1 MAKKIQKSEGYGC
14 MTASLLVRTL
24 LARIAILPDP
34 EDGSF
39 WMPPQV
45 STVAH
50 SVDWL
55 FNFIL
60 AISVFF
66 FVLIVVL
73 MVVFVLKYRRRE
85 GEEAAPSPSHNL
97 PLEITWTAIPV
108 VIVIVIFFFGFK
120 GFLDMATP
128 PANAYEIL
136 VEGQKWNWNFTY
148 PNGYVD
154 ANLHVPVDRPVQLV
168 MSSADVIHSLYV
180 PAFRIKMD
188 LVPGRYS
195 KAWFE
200 ATEPGE
206 YDLFCAEYCGTSHSD
221 MLARVV
227 VHPPGEFE
235 PWLEKASNFLETMSP
250 VDAGRK
256 LFQVRGCMQCHSMDG
271 SPKTGPTLLGV
282 FGRVESMA
290 DGSTITVD
298 ENYIRQ
304 SILEPN
310 AQVVAGFEPVMPTY
324 QGRLNDAEI
333 MAIIEYL
340 KAPAGAAQEE

>member
-1 MAKKIQKSEGYGC
+1 
-14 MTASLLVRTL
+14 MTTSNLAQLL
-24 LARIAILPDP
+24 LARIAFFP
-34 EDGSF
+34 EDDGGSF

-50 SVDWL
+50 GVDWL
-55 FNFIL
+55 FHFIL
-60 AISVFF
+60 GISIFF
-66 FVLIVVL
+66 FLLIVIV

-85 GEEAAPSPSHNL
+85 GQEAQQSPSHNMA
-97 PLEITWTAIPV
+97 LEITWTAIPLAL
-108 VIVIVIFFFGFK
+108 VIVIFVVGFK

-128 PANAYEIL
+128 PANAYEVL

-154 ANLHVPVDRPVQLV
+154 ENLHVPVTRPVRLV
-168 MSSADVIHSLYV
+168 MSSGDVIHSLYV

-188 LVPGRYS
+188 VVPGRYS

-221 MLARVV
+221 MLAHVI
-227 VHPPGEFE
+227 VHPVGEFE
-235 PWLEKASNFLETMSP
+235 TWLEKASNFLETMTP

-256 LFQVRGCMQCHSMDG
+256 LFQVRGCTQCHTMDG
-271 SPKTGPTLLGV
+271 SAKTGPTLLGV
-282 FGRVESMA
+282 FGRTGTMA
-290 DGSTITVD
+290 DGSTVTVD

-304 SILEPN
+304 SILEPGVR
-310 AQVVAGFEPVMPTY
+310 VVAGFEPVMPTY
-324 QGRLNDAEI
+324 QGRLKDAEI

-340 KAPAGAAQEE
+340 KSPVGASEEE

>member
-1 MAKKIQKSEGYGC
+1 
-14 MTASLLVRTL
+14 MTAMHLAKSL
-24 LARIAILPDP
+24 LARIAIAPEPDG
-34 EDGSF
+34 GSF

-45 STVAH
+45 STVAQ

-66 FVLIVVL
+66 FILIVVV
-73 MVVFVLKYRRRE
+73 MVVFVVKYRRRE
-85 GEEAAPSPSHNL
+85 GQTAEASPSHNTA
-97 PLEITWTAIPV
+97 LEVTWTAIPV
-108 VIVIVIFFFGFK
+108 VLVIIIFIFGFK
-120 GFLDMATP
+120 GFLDIVTP
-128 PANAYEIL
+128 PANAYEVL
-136 VEGQKWNWNFTY
+136 VEGQKWNWTFIY
-148 PNGYVD
+148 PNGYSD
-154 ANLHVPVDRPVQLV
+154 SNLHVPVDRPVQLI

-188 LVPGRYS
+188 VLPGRYT

-221 MLARVV
+221 MLAHVI
-227 VHPPGEFE
+227 VHPVGEFE
-235 PWLEKASNFLETMSP
+235 TWLEKASNFLETMTP

-256 LFQVRGCMQCHSMDG
+256 LFQMRGCTQCHSMDG
-271 SPKTGPTLLGV
+271 SAKTGPTLQGV
-282 FGRVESMA
+282 FGRTEALVGGAS
-290 DGSTITVD
+290 IVVD
-298 ENYIRQ
+298 ENYIRE

-310 AQVVAGFEPVMPTY
+310 AKVVAGYEPVMPTY
-324 QGRLNDAEI
+324 QGRLKDAEI

-340 KAPAGAAQEE
+340 KAPVGASEGE